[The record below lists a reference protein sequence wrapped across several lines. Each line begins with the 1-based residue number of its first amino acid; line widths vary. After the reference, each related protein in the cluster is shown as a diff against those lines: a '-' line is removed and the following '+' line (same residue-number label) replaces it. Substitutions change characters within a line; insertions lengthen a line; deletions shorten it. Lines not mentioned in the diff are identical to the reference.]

1 MPQALSV
8 AFPANA
14 AMRNDT
20 LTGFGVGSYC
30 RGVSPEIEKL
40 LVIQDRDK
48 RLIQLEQQL
57 VRIPAE
63 RMEIEERAKAA
74 TSRLEE
80 LKAKAKLTEAER
92 KQLENDV
99 GSKRTQIDKW
109 RSQQVQTKKNEEY
122 QALAHEVE
130 SAEKEIFK
138 IEDKELDLMDRSEK
152 LAAEIKAEQK
162 VLDEVNAQAQ
172 RQKETIVKRE
182 SAMKEEIEKLK
193 AERVTLAASVD
204 ESYLG
209 RYERIMR
216 HRQDVAIV
224 PLQHGNCGGC
234 HLQMPPQVVHQAKR
248 SEELVTCEQCG
259 RILYWTGEYE
269 AASPTALR

>member
-1 MPQALSV
+1 M
-8 AFPANA
+8 
-14 AMRNDT
+14 
-20 LTGFGVGSYC
+20 
-30 RGVSPEIEKL
+30 SPEIEKL

-63 RMEIEERAKAA
+63 RVEIEERAKAA
-74 TSRLEE
+74 MSRLDE
-80 LKAKAKLTEAER
+80 LKLKAKLTEAER

-122 QALAHEVE
+122 QALAHEVAN
-130 SAEKEIFK
+130 AEKEIFK
-138 IEDKELDLMDRSEK
+138 IEDKELDLMERSEK
-152 LAAEIKAEQK
+152 LATEIKAEQQ
-162 VLDEVNAQAQ
+162 VLNDVNAQAQ
-172 RQKETIVKRE
+172 RQKETIGKRE

-193 AERVTLAASVD
+193 AERAALSATVD
-204 ESYLG
+204 ESFLS

-234 HLQMPPQVVHQAKR
+234 HLQLPPQVVHQAKR
-248 SEELVTCEQCG
+248 SAEMVTCEQCG
-259 RILYWTGEYE
+259 RILYWSGEYE
-269 AASPTALR
+269 PAAEHASR

>member
-1 MPQALSV
+1 M
-8 AFPANA
+8 
-14 AMRNDT
+14 
-20 LTGFGVGSYC
+20 
-30 RGVSPEIEKL
+30 SPEIEKL
-40 LVIQDRDK
+40 LVIQDRDR

-63 RMEIEERAKAA
+63 RVEIEERAKAA
-74 TSRLEE
+74 TSRLED
-80 LKAKAKLTEAER
+80 LKAKSKLTEAER

-130 SAEKEIFK
+130 NAEKEIFK
-138 IEDKELDLMDRSEK
+138 IEDKELDLMERSEK
-152 LAAEIKAEQK
+152 LSTEIKAERK

-182 SAMKEEIEKLK
+182 AAMKEEIEKLK

-248 SEELVTCEQCG
+248 NEELVTCEQCG

>member
-1 MPQALSV
+1 M
-8 AFPANA
+8 
-14 AMRNDT
+14 
-20 LTGFGVGSYC
+20 
-30 RGVSPEIEKL
+30 SPEIEKL

-48 RLIQLEQQL
+48 RFIQLEQQL
-57 VRIPAE
+57 QRIPSE
-63 RMEIEERAKAA
+63 RAEIEARAKAA
-74 TSRLEE
+74 SSRLEE
-80 LKAKAKLTEAER
+80 LKGKVKLTEAER
-92 KQLENDV
+92 KQLENEAA
-99 GSKRTQIDKW
+99 SKRTQIDKW

-130 SAEKEIFK
+130 NAEKEIFK
-138 IEDKELDLMDRSEK
+138 IEDKELDLMDRNEK

-162 VLDEVNAQAQ
+162 VLDEVNAQAA
-172 RQKETIVKRE
+172 RQKETIGKRE
-182 SAMKEEIEKLK
+182 MAMKEEIEKLK
-193 AERVTLAASVD
+193 SERVALAASVD
-204 ESYLG
+204 ESYLS

-234 HLQMPPQVVHQAKR
+234 HLQMPPQVVHLAKR
-248 SEELVTCEQCG
+248 SDEMVTCEQCG

>member
-1 MPQALSV
+1 M
-8 AFPANA
+8 
-14 AMRNDT
+14 
-20 LTGFGVGSYC
+20 
-30 RGVSPEIEKL
+30 SPEIEKL

-57 VRIPAE
+57 QRIPGE
-63 RMEIEERAKAA
+63 RAEIEERAKAA

-80 LKAKAKLTEAER
+80 LKAKSKHAESER
-92 KQLENDV
+92 KLLENEV
-99 GSKRTQIDKW
+99 ASKRTQIDKW

-130 SAEKEIFK
+130 NAEKDIFK

-152 LAAEIKAEQK
+152 IAAEIKAEQQ
-162 VLDEVNAQAQ
+162 VLAEVNAQAQ
-172 RQKETIVKRE
+172 RQTETIGKRE
-182 SAMKEEIEKLK
+182 TAMKEEIEKLK
-193 AERVTLAASVD
+193 AERAALCATVD
-204 ESYLG
+204 ESSLS

-234 HLQMPPQVVHQAKR
+234 HLQMPPQVVHQTKR
-248 SEELVTCEQCG
+248 SAEMVTCEQCG
-259 RILYWTGEYE
+259 RILYWSGEFE
-269 AASPTALR
+269 PAAEHASR

>member
-1 MPQALSV
+1 LAV
-8 AFPANA
+8 
-14 AMRNDT
+14 
-20 LTGFGVGSYC
+20 VGIVEC
-30 RGVSPEIEKL
+30 VSPEIEKL
-40 LVIQDRDK
+40 LVIQDRDR
-48 RLIQLEQQL
+48 RLILLEQQL

-63 RMEIEERAKAA
+63 LAEIEERARAA

-80 LKAKAKLTEAER
+80 LKLKAKLTESER
-92 KQLENDV
+92 KQWENDV

-130 SAEKEIFK
+130 NAEKEIFK
-138 IEDKELDLMDRSEK
+138 IEDKELDLMERSEK
-152 LAAEIKAEQK
+152 LATEIKAEQQ
-162 VLDEVNAQAQ
+162 VLNDVNAQAQ
-172 RQKETIVKRE
+172 RQKETIGKRE

-193 AERVTLAASVD
+193 AERATLAAGVD

-248 SEELVTCEQCG
+248 NEELVTCEQCG
-259 RILYWTGEYE
+259 RILYWSGEYE
-269 AASPTALR
+269 PAAEHAGR